1 MESTPYV
8 VPYSQIKT
16 QRLHF
21 ALTMTCGRSPLRAW
35 KTMEPL
41 PADVDEAQPQWVSRR
56 KSNFRRRHRDHANSA
71 MVAAVMASAVVS
83 CQSMIT
89 RYSNTRAP
97 QRRIFCHRIGKSGP
111 ARYPARMA
119 ASPHLFHY
127 RVTYGDCTVGN
138 HIYYG
143 NYLAILEA
151 ARGEFFRSL
160 GQTFLQHSE
169 AGVIFPV
176 VECALRYRTPARYDD
191 TVTVETTV
199 TLAKGARLN
208 LAYRI
213 LNQRGE
219 LVLEAE
225 TFHACTSLA
234 DKPQR
239 LPASLAERLAPFSAA
254 ATG

>member
-97 QRRIFCHRIGKSGP
+97 LVTRLGP
-111 ARYPARMA
+111 VTGSVEVMTNTTNGTQSANADLVVTTPNGTETITARDLDV
-119 ASPHLFHY
+119 S
-127 RVTYGDCTVGN
+127 
-138 HIYYG
+138 
-143 NYLAILEA
+143 
-151 ARGEFFRSL
+151 
-160 GQTFLQHSE
+160 
-169 AGVIFPV
+169 AG
-176 VECALRYRTPARYDD
+176 CL
-191 TVTVETTV
+191 
-199 TLAKGARLN
+199 
-208 LAYRI
+208 
-213 LNQRGE
+213 
-219 LVLEAE
+219 
-225 TFHACTSLA
+225 
-234 DKPQR
+234 
-239 LPASLAERLAPFSAA
+239 
-254 ATG
+254 